1 MKKTLQITDLIDD
14 ICPDEYGLRM
24 KPAPVDMDHI
34 RDIIREQSG
43 VDIAPARKK
52 RTLRLSRPFVRV
64 AIAAA
69 FVVLLSVTAYA
80 VYQLRMAD
88 YVITPQAVETTAPVE
103 STDASEQPV
112 TPKSS
117 EGISLVGYQGSPE
130 YEAYVE
136 WSRWLKDN
144 PADLNALG
152 VNDQWHETPDN
163 YYQLY
168 GAVTQEQADKLD
180 EIIAEHGLDLHTL
193 RMMTTSEQLFGV
205 LGTEPFVSGEY
216 AVMGGYIYNDGTF
229 KLDGSNIDGS
239 ISFSMFTSVKG
250 AFSMIESTV
259 DSDYEEWEYVTS
271 SGTAVDLILEG
282 SRFGNILFETEG
294 AYIYV
299 RAANGWIGGVPHIE
313 REELEAFADTI
324 DFSALASLYDGHTFD
339 IGMDDIH

>member
-1 MKKTLQITDLIDD
+1 M
-14 ICPDEYGLRM
+14 LR
-24 KPAPVDMDHI
+24 
-34 RDIIREQSG
+34 
-43 VDIAPARKK
+43 ARPCAGRW
-52 RTLRLSRPFVRV
+52 RTC
-64 AIAAA
+64 AGG
-69 FVVLLSVTAYA
+69 
-80 VYQLRMAD
+80 
-88 YVITPQAVETTAPVE
+88 
-103 STDASEQPV
+103 
-112 TPKSS
+112 SS
-117 EGISLVGYQGSPE
+117 
-130 YEAYVE
+130 A
-136 WSRWLKDN
+136 
-144 PADLNALG
+144 ALG

-168 GAVTQEQADKLD
+168 GAVTQEQANKLD

-193 RMMTTSEQLFGV
+193 RMMTTPEQLFSV

-259 DSDYEEWEYVTS
+259 DSDYAEWEYVTS

-282 SRFGNILFETEG
+282 SSFGNILFETEG